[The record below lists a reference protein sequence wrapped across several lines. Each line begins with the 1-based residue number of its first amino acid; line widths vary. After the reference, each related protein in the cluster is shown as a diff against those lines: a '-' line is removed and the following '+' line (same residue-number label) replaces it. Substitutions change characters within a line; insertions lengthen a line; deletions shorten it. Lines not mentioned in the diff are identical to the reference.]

1 MELKCIKKVE
11 GFTIGRNYEML
22 GCAGEYVQ
30 LKADDGKESILFESY
45 FQIMEGNKLDINNKS
60 GYVDGTYLIA
70 NGFAKSWNNAKKK
83 SEVKKLSKT
92 EKFRRHL
99 RLANMTSVYNQYRI
113 EYKNKY
119 ILEDECK

>member
-11 GFTIGRNYEML
+11 GFTIGKNYEML

-45 FQIMEGNKLDINNKS
+45 FQIMEENKLDINNKS
-60 GYVDGTYLIA
+60 GYVDGTYLVA

-83 SEVKKLSKT
+83 SEVKKTKQNRKVQKT
-92 EKFRRHL
+92 LE
-99 RLANMTSVYNQYRI
+99 TSQYDFHI
-113 EYKNKY
+113 
-119 ILEDECK
+119 